1 MNSLVFL
8 SLMLIPF
15 HTQALTKSEQDC
27 ASKNIYFEAR
37 SNKQDWFKVLQVAN
51 NRKQNPKKYG
61 AKSSHLCDVVHS
73 SQYTTRR
80 FKRIKEPKVY
90 KEISIF
96 VSRHHKLPVS
106 SITYFRSKHGIIKF
120 RSKA

>member
-15 HTQALTKSEQDC
+15 HTQALSKSEQDC
-27 ASKNIYFEAR
+27 ATKNIYFEAR
-37 SNKQDWFKVLQVAN
+37 SNKQDWLKVLQVAN
-51 NRKQNPKKYG
+51 NRKQDPKKYG

-73 SQYTTRR
+73 SQYTTSR

-96 VSRHHKLPVS
+96 VSRHHKPPVS